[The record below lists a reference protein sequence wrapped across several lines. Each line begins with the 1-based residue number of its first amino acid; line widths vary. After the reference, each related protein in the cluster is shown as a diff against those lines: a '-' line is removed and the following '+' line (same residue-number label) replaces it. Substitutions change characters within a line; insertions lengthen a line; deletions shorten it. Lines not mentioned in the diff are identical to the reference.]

1 MCSVAIMGRRSFRT
15 MCQIRSHT
23 VKIEIYESSVWPCGF
38 NGTANLTNFRRGVPA
53 PEVKNYVAGAN
64 AATVISNVGWCS
76 DPAGWRLHTGSLLA
90 SVRRITGEN
99 RNSFDVGMFA
109 AGQST
114 VRQFLPHRVDCNDA
128 RIRKPA
134 MSTYLPHWYLSRF
147 GPIRLRLPIH
157 NGIGSDVVS
166 TVLAGV
172 YSPY

>member
-1 MCSVAIMGRRSFRT
+1 MPR
-15 MCQIRSHT
+15 
-23 VKIEIYESSVWPCGF
+23 
-38 NGTANLTNFRRGVPA
+38 
-53 PEVKNYVAGAN
+53 AGAFTLG
-64 AATVISNVGWCS
+64 AYWPRCEE
-76 DPAGWRLHTGSLLA
+76 
-90 SVRRITGEN
+90 ITGEN

-147 GPIRLRLPIH
+147 GPIGLRLPIH

-166 TVLAGV
+166 TALAV
-172 YSPY
+172 YILRTKSGRWIQVTDLARVVFE